1 MTDNKNMLDFV
12 KSRLEEGEGI
22 SSKALTRLV
31 AAAQCEA
38 NGTRHR
44 TFGTR
49 HKALLTAASLALVAA
64 GWFVFTQPS
73 LVTPKRCEGGTL
85 NSTIALLRAAD
96 GITAEAS
103 DSPGDN
109 LLAWQ
114 DAPAQFQ

>member
-1 MTDNKNMLDFV
+1 MTDNRNMLDFV

-22 SSKALTRLV
+22 SSEALSRLV

-38 NGTRHR
+38 HSTQRT

-49 HKALLTAASLALVAA
+49 HKALLTAASLAIVAA
-64 GWFVFTQPS
+64 GWFVFQTPSTSDTQPS
-73 LVTPKRCEGGTL
+73 TL

-114 DAPAQFQ
+114 DVPAQIQ